1 MLTNKKTSIRLLALV
16 LALMM
21 AIAVFAGCSKA
32 DDEARK
38 KAEDAEK
45 AADEAKKTADSLAKV
60 AQDLADKLAAAE
72 KAAKDAKAAAD
83 SAKAAADAAQ
93 SGVDHWHDGTT
104 TAPSGTKPIGEGEF
118 TSITETVKANYLKQ
132 FTELKNKFLITRA
145 DWYTL
150 SNYDVLAKVFE
161 DASYELYR
169 LTTVDGVEQL
179 LAETE
184 TKANAVPNIV
194 SDAAKV
200 QAMIAAFGD
209 VPATLFTTNKDKV
222 EAARA
227 AFDKWVNDYSIRFFT
242 KNGFVFVTDAKN
254 NIKIPATGERKIV
267 DFARKLTDN
276 QVYINVNEN
285 TNSLLYAEA
294 KIAALLSYAS
304 DAIREEMVA
313 QLMIS
318 GGKTRAAAEAVV
330 DVLFDENATNVQM
343 NNALDQ
349 YNIVKKLVEK
359 TAPTYKECK
368 NNAQLIEDCYEVYRI
383 FYNANGGDD
392 TPISYK
398 DSKGNVLL
406 TGEQFVKLYVL
417 CLYDGELTEYENMV
431 FDYINTKIVPFFLNK
446 GNASEIKTLTG
457 WNTLA
462 LASGSP
468 TFGYDANDY
477 MNVLSIADSTRFTFA
492 VEEDRI
498 DVYDNNVLS
507 SSIKVDG
514 IKIQRD
520 LNRVVAAANAKVLA
534 LDYSTDF
541 KGKKSLNDAY
551 IEIDQIITKAI
562 VDLAQVYYND
572 VISLFLEVG
581 ADSVLDSI
589 KNVYANTNGTAP
601 TGYSYTNKANVN
613 ADAAYYKADNDFYLQ
628 AEALL
633 TAAKK
638 ALTSV
643 EFKSYDD
650 LNKIENKKNR
660 VYNISEQKLF
670 DVTNDANGCIASIA
684 LHIYDSTNADD
695 KGSSFETILKYAF
708 ASMNS
713 GMLDFYK
720 TLLKVELADDVHQ
733 TAIEYAKR
741 LDNLVGIAKDND
753 ASKGFDV
760 PSALITDF
768 GASYKA
774 VVGNDNYKVNT
785 VYQNLVAARNTAR
798 TDILSVKL
806 LNDDGSFAIDKETY
820 AAMNSDGKA
829 WYTENKNL
837 STFGMTT
844 TAKNNVA
851 VQVVVDPEVVAE
863 YVIISKFA
871 AGADAVVLK
880 FCDATRAI
888 IKSSLNADLTFYGE
902 KYFGDLDHVKL
913 EADMKAYIEFLNSL
927 TDFAG
932 IGAGFKTASFSLKN
946 QALDSTASGTTVVM
960 KKNGN
965 NYSYVAHVDTMDKNA
980 DEITG
985 LTSTDATAWY
995 TLTKGNLTT
1004 YFSIK
1009 NGTVVSDGLKL
1020 VKQLSY
1026 KKDMLKQGDDTVT
1039 VQLVNNYSPID
1050 TIYKTFTG
1058 TVKDGKFTVNPVPAY
1073 ALGTQHTA
1081 LYLSELAKV
1090 KERVINKVTAVD
1102 LINSGV
1108 KAGKT
1113 PAEAYTAAL
1122 AALDKIMAQTTNT
1135 VSDGQKAAKSVDD
1148 YSFYIA
1154 WARYYTDDP
1163 ALAYDWTK
1171 YKG

>member
-1 MLTNKKTSIRLLALV
+1 M
-16 LALMM
+16 
-21 AIAVFAGCSKA
+21 
-32 DDEARK
+32 
-38 KAEDAEK
+38 
-45 AADEAKKTADSLAKV
+45 
-60 AQDLADKLAAAE
+60 
-72 KAAKDAKAAAD
+72 
-83 SAKAAADAAQ
+83 
-93 SGVDHWHDGTT
+93 
-104 TAPSGTKPIGEGEF
+104 
-118 TSITETVKANYLKQ
+118 
-132 FTELKNKFLITRA
+132 
-145 DWYTL
+145 
-150 SNYDVLAKVFE
+150 FE

-184 TKANAVPNIV
+184 AKANAVPNIV

-200 QAMIAAFGD
+200 QALIAAFGD

-254 NIKIPATGERKIV
+254 NIQVSATGERKIV

-294 KIAALLSYAS
+294 KIEALLNYAS
-304 DAIREEMVA
+304 DAIYNEMVA
-313 QLMIS
+313 QLIIS
-318 GGKTRAAAEAVV
+318 NGMTEAEAKAVV

-349 YNIVKKLVEK
+349 YNVVKKLVEK
-359 TAPTYKECK
+359 VAPTYKECK
-368 NNAQLIEDCYEVYRI
+368 ENAQLIEDCYEVYRI

-392 TPISYK
+392 TPISYV

-431 FDYINTKIVPFFLNK
+431 FDYINAKIVPFFLNQ
-446 GNASEIKTLTG
+446 GNKSEIKTLTG
-457 WNTLA
+457 WNTLLA
-462 LASGSP
+462 LASGGP
-468 TFGYDANDY
+468 TYGYDVNDY
-477 MNVLSIADSTRFTFA
+477 YTVLGIDDTHRITFA
-492 VEEDRI
+492 VEEDCI
-498 DVYDNNVLS
+498 KVYEDDADTGY
-507 SSIKVDG
+507 SIKVDG

-562 VDLAQVYYND
+562 VDLTQVYYND
-572 VISLFLEVG
+572 VVALFLEDS
-581 ADSVLDSI
+581 ADSLIEYI
-589 KNVYANTNGTAP
+589 KDEYANTNGTAP
-601 TGYSYTNKANVN
+601 AGYSYNNKANVY

-628 AEALL
+628 AEAIL
-633 TAAKK
+633 TVAKK

-650 LNKIENKKNR
+650 LNKIEDKKNG

-670 DVTNDANGCIASIA
+670 DVTNDANGCIDSID
-684 LHIYDSTNADD
+684 LHIYDNTNADD
-695 KGSSFETILKYAF
+695 KGSAFETILKYAF
-708 ASMNS
+708 ASMND
-713 GMLDFYK
+713 GTLDYNK
-720 TLLKVELADDVHQ
+720 TVLKVEFADDVHQ

-741 LDNLVGIAKDND
+741 LDQLVGIAKDND

-760 PSALITDF
+760 ASTLITDF
-768 GASYKA
+768 GDSYKK
-774 VVGNDNYKVNT
+774 VVGADNYKVNT

-806 LNDDGSFAIDKETY
+806 LNNDGSFAIDKETY
-820 AAMNSDGKA
+820 AAVNSDGKA
-829 WYTENKNL
+829 WYTQNKDL
-837 STFGMTT
+837 GSSFAMTT

-851 VQVVVDPEVVAE
+851 VQVVVDPEIVAE

-871 AGADAVVLK
+871 SGADAVVLK
-880 FCDATRAI
+880 FCDATRAT
-888 IKSSLNADLTFYGE
+888 IKSSLDSDLTFYGE

-946 QALDSTASGTTVVM
+946 QPLDASASGTTIDM
-960 KKNGN
+960 KQSGN
-965 NYSYVAHVDTMDKNA
+965 NYSYVAHIDTMDKDYDA
-980 DEITG
+980 ITG
-985 LTSTDATAWY
+985 LTSTDAAAWY
-995 TLTKGNLTT
+995 TLTKGNITT

-1026 KKDMLKQGDDTVT
+1026 KKDMLKQGDDAVT
-1039 VQLVNNYSPID
+1039 VELSTKSFSPID

-1108 KAGKT
+1108 KAGKA
-1113 PAEAYTAAL
+1113 PADAYAEALKTLEA
-1122 AALDKIMAQTTNT
+1122 IMDQTTKT
-1135 VSDGQKAAKSVDD
+1135 TSDGLKAAKSVDD

-1163 ALAYDWTK
+1163 ALAYDWTA

>member
-1 MLTNKKTSIRLLALV
+1 
-16 LALMM
+16 
-21 AIAVFAGCSKA
+21 
-32 DDEARK
+32 
-38 KAEDAEK
+38 
-45 AADEAKKTADSLAKV
+45 
-60 AQDLADKLAAAE
+60 
-72 KAAKDAKAAAD
+72 
-83 SAKAAADAAQ
+83 
-93 SGVDHWHDGTT
+93 
-104 TAPSGTKPIGEGEF
+104 
-118 TSITETVKANYLKQ
+118 
-132 FTELKNKFLITRA
+132 
-145 DWYTL
+145 
-150 SNYDVLAKVFE
+150 
-161 DASYELYR
+161 
-169 LTTVDGVEQL
+169 
-179 LAETE
+179 
-184 TKANAVPNIV
+184 
-194 SDAAKV
+194 
-200 QAMIAAFGD
+200 
-209 VPATLFTTNKDKV
+209 
-222 EAARA
+222 
-227 AFDKWVNDYSIRFFT
+227 
-242 KNGFVFVTDAKN
+242 
-254 NIKIPATGERKIV
+254 
-267 DFARKLTDN
+267 
-276 QVYINVNEN
+276 
-285 TNSLLYAEA
+285 
-294 KIAALLSYAS
+294 
-304 DAIREEMVA
+304 
-313 QLMIS
+313 
-318 GGKTRAAAEAVV
+318 
-330 DVLFDENATNVQM
+330 
-343 NNALDQ
+343 
-349 YNIVKKLVEK
+349 
-359 TAPTYKECK
+359 
-368 NNAQLIEDCYEVYRI
+368 
-383 FYNANGGDD
+383 
-392 TPISYK
+392 
-398 DSKGNVLL
+398 
-406 TGEQFVKLYVL
+406 
-417 CLYDGELTEYENMV
+417 
-431 FDYINTKIVPFFLNK
+431 
-446 GNASEIKTLTG
+446 
-457 WNTLA
+457 
-462 LASGSP
+462 
-468 TFGYDANDY
+468 
-477 MNVLSIADSTRFTFA
+477 MNVLSVDDTDRVFFA
-492 VEEDRI
+492 VEDDRI
-498 DVYDNNVLS
+498 NVHLNDS
-507 SSIKVDG
+507 LTPVDFVKVDG

-572 VISLFLEVG
+572 VISLVLEKI
-581 ADSVLDSI
+581 ADSELNSI
-589 KNVYANTNGTAP
+589 KDEYANTNGTAP

-628 AEALL
+628 AEAIL

-650 LNKIENKKNR
+650 LNKIENKKNG

-670 DVTNDANGCIASIA
+670 DVVESTTYPGTIGGIK

-720 TLLKVELADDVHQ
+720 TSLKVDLAEDVHQ

-774 VVGNDNYKVNT
+774 VVGDDNYKVNT

-965 NYSYVAHVDTMDKNA
+965 NYSYVAHVNTMDKNV
-980 DEITG
+980 DDITG

-1009 NGTVVSDGLKL
+1009 NGDVVSDGLKL